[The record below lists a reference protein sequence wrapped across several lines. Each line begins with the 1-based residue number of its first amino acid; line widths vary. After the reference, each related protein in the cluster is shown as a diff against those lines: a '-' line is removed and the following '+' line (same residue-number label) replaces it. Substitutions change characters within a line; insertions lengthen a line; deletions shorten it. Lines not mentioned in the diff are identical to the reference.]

1 MSTSPPDWV
10 NEKDKT
16 TITMKI
22 YPSDTLN
29 GEGFMFDEENGAY
42 YGDIHFVV
50 DDRNSRVNNMD
61 KVNYLLKNLFAYVK
75 STGETQGNTKDIN
88 NFFISEKN
96 PLVFESHLFN
106 RKEELEEE
114 GKRRKKT
121 KATGG
126 KKTRNFNKKT
136 RRTRKTKK

>member
-1 MSTSPPDWV
+1 
-10 NEKDKT
+10 
-16 TITMKI
+16 
-22 YPSDTLN
+22 
-29 GEGFMFDEENGAY
+29 
-42 YGDIHFVV
+42 
-50 DDRNSRVNNMD
+50 MD
-61 KVNYLLKNLFAYVK
+61 KVNYLLKNLFSYVK